1 MPAKNTV
8 KIYIEG
14 GYYHLYNRGVE
25 KRSIFQDDDDYKKFQ
40 NLLKVY
46 LSTPKRSDLIT
57 AHYNRKNLNG
67 QVILLAYCLM
77 PNHFHLLVRQN
88 SKNGIADLVH
98 CLNTSYVAYFNKKY
112 DRVGALFQ
120 SRYKAALVENDSYLL
135 HLSRY
140 IHLNPAGFNKK
151 IEKYPYSSYLSY
163 IENTKTEWLKP
174 QMILGY
180 FKRSKRKDVSDYF
193 SYQDF
198 VEDYQADSEKYIKG
212 LELESP

>member
-57 AHYNRKNLNG
+57 ARYNRKNLNG

-77 PNHFHLLVRQN
+77 PNHFHLLVMQN

-98 CLNTSYVAYFNKKY
+98 CLNTSYVAYFNKNTIGWVLCSKV
-112 DRVGALFQ
+112 DT
-120 SRYKAALVENDSYLL
+120 KL
-135 HLSRY
+135 HWW
-140 IHLNPAGFNKK
+140 K
-151 IEKYPYSSYLSY
+151 
-163 IENTKTEWLKP
+163 
-174 QMILGY
+174 MILIY
-180 FKRSKRKDVSDYF
+180 CIF
-193 SYQDF
+193 QDT
-198 VEDYQADSEKYIKG
+198 YI
-212 LELESP
+212 